1 MMIAGRPCLTPTVV
15 SAPTTSMM
23 TAKRSAWI
31 VAAAAAALVAAARP
45 ARAQSAEADVLFREG
60 KKLLK
65 AGKIAEAC
73 EKLDASERLESSVGT
88 LLNLADC
95 RERNRQLATAWATF
109 RKAAVAARKTR
120 DGKREKE
127 AHRREKLLGPRLSYL
142 GVNVPEASR
151 VDGLAIARNGAELDR
166 ALWNQSVPVDA
177 GDYELVAS
185 ADGFLPWTEHV
196 RIAREA
202 QRAEVDVPALSPRP
216 APPPRP
222 RPTADDAPSP
232 RTTAAASRDA
242 DTDADDTA
250 APRDAPPPSP
260 WTGTRKL
267 AIGLAAAGVA
277 GVALG
282 ATFGLLG
289 RDREQKSDALCPMDA
304 CDDARALSLNA
315 DARRDGLVANISFA
329 AGGGLVATAAVLWF
343 VGGPRAPQVTA
354 VITSNRVGVAL
365 AGGF

>member
-1 MMIAGRPCLTPTVV
+1 MTIATP
-15 SAPTTSMM
+15 SARTL
-23 TAKRSAWI
+23 AVA
-31 VAAAAAALVAAARP
+31 VAALAIAAAP
-45 ARAQSAEADVLFREG
+45 ARAQSAEADVLFRDG

-95 RERNRQLATAWATF
+95 RERNHQLATAWATF

-127 AHRREKLLGPRLSYL
+127 AHRREKLLAPRLSYL
-142 GVNVPEASR
+142 GVNVPAASR
-151 VDGLAIARNGAELDR
+151 VGGLAIARNGTELDR

-185 ADGFLPWTEHV
+185 AEGFLPWTDHV

-202 QRAEVDVPALSPRP
+202 QRAEIEVPALSPRP
-216 APPPRP
+216 APSPRP
-222 RPTADDAPSP
+222 RPAEEEAPAE
-232 RTTAAASRDA
+232 RATVAAAASRQA
-242 DTDADDTA
+242 DGDGDADDTA
-250 APRDAPPPSP
+250 PQRDAPPPSR

-267 AIGLAAAGVA
+267 AVGLAAAGVA

-289 RDREQKSDALCPMDA
+289 RDREHKSDAICPKDA
-304 CDDARALSLNA
+304 CDDPRGLSLNA

-329 AGGGLVATAAVLWF
+329 AGGGLIATAAVLWLI
-343 VGGPRAPQVTA
+343 GGPRAASVTA
-354 VITSNRVGVAL
+354 VVTGNRIGVAL